1 MGKLIDLIKEEVY
14 DYLNN
19 DKRVKENNTLSILNK
34 DEIQKKFILDV
45 IDGNDTVKSYS
56 GDNDL
61 NSMLRKYGDIKEN
74 FIDAEVTISFD
85 YTYDSSKEPIS
96 FNIEFDGNKVSILD
110 GELNNEEDI
119 NNINWLQFSVILKAK
134 NGNIINFKMFNN
146 APDKIKT
153 IFIKT
158 CIKEILIKGLL

>member
-1 MGKLIDLIKEEVY
+1 MGKLINLIKEEVY

-19 DKRVKENNTLSILNK
+19 DKRVKENDILSVLNK

-45 IDGNDTVKSYS
+45 IDGNNTVKSYS

-74 FIDAEVTISFD
+74 FIDVEVTISFD
-85 YTYDSSKEPIS
+85 YTYDSSKEPIN

-134 NGNIINFKMFNN
+134 NGSNIDFKMFKN
-146 APDKIKT
+146 APDKIKEL
-153 IFIKT
+153 FIKS
-158 CIKEILIKGLL
+158 CIKETLIKGLL